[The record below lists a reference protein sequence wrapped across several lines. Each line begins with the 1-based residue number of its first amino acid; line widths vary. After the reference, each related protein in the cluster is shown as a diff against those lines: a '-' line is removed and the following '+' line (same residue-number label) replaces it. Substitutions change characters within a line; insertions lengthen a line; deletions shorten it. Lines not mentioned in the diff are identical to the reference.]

1 MTPENL
7 DAPVLPPRSS
17 SSPMS
22 SKGTCTNIGIDI
34 FEELEIPR
42 RSEFYHLKPMGAGT
56 PFVECLSGY
65 AARLALEHSVTP
77 NALLSKV
84 IPLAN
89 TLRMMQVNFGAFHRA
104 INGSGAI
111 ALSFIKALEVLTMRQ
126 DLSWTAMITWMN
138 VLPHHSLIRA
148 KRGWCPICYETW
160 RETSGVIYDPLLW
173 TLEAITVCP
182 LHKIFLTTSCLKCEA
197 HLLHFASRSRP
208 GFCHHCK
215 RWLGLSRN
223 AISSDMLLGSGE
235 DASWQLWKAEAV
247 GTILAN
253 ASNLEV
259 PTREEVA
266 RSLRYCIDNFSWGR
280 VSHFASQFEVPL
292 KRVQGWL
299 RCERIPVLETLLK
312 LTYKMNIPLLTFL
325 CGSFEKEGNST
336 KKSSETKASS
346 GAALTHDEVKEVLEA
361 AIYSDPPE
369 SLQAVV
375 RFTGWSRVKLQNNFP
390 KHCATILTRYAKMFY
405 KPIDK
410 AIALRVLRTA
420 LKENPPP
427 SMVEVAGRVGCNA
440 VSLSGYFPDVTRE
453 IVSRY
458 KHYWH
463 TTDWQ
468 RIETSLK
475 EALSKD
481 PPYSMSETA
490 RCIGISQ
497 RALRGRFSEL
507 CQAISRRFEE
517 WDIARMKVRKEQLR
531 REVTDSVLALVSEG
545 VYPSIKRVVART
557 KISRN
562 VFEIRIILSEVK
574 RGLSNNA
581 IYD

>member
-1 MTPENL
+1 ML
-7 DAPVLPPRSS
+7 VDSDAPVITLRSS
-17 SSPMS
+17 SLPVRSD
-22 SKGTCTNIGIDI
+22 GTRTNIEPDI

-42 RSEFYHLKPMGAGT
+42 RSEFYHLKPIGVGT

-65 AARLALEHSVTP
+65 AARLAQEHSVTP
-77 NALLSKV
+77 NALLSEV

-89 TLRMMQVNFGAFHRA
+89 SLKMMTVNFGPFHRA
-104 INGSGAI
+104 INGLGVI
-111 ALSFIKALEVLTMRQ
+111 ASSFINALEALTMRQ
-126 DLSWTAMITWMN
+126 DLTWTTMTTWMN
-138 VLPHHSLIRA
+138 VLPHQSLIRA
-148 KRGWCPICYETW
+148 KRGWCPVCYETW
-160 RETSGVIYDPLLW
+160 RETCGVIYDPLLW

-182 LHKIFLTTSCLKCEA
+182 LHKIFLITSCPNCEA

-208 GFCHHCK
+208 GFCHRCK
-215 RWLGLSRN
+215 RWLGLSST

-235 DASWQLWKAEAV
+235 DASWQLWKAEVV
-247 GTILAN
+247 GTLLASAPN
-253 ASNLEV
+253 VEA
-259 PTREEVA
+259 PAREEVA

-299 RCERIPVLETLLK
+299 RCERTPVLETLLK
-312 LTYKMNIPLLTFL
+312 LTYRMNIPLLTFL

-336 KKSSETKASS
+336 KNSREIKTRSSHP
-346 GAALTHDEVKEVLEA
+346 LTHDEVKEVLEVA
-361 AIYSDPPE
+361 VCSDPPE
-369 SLQAVV
+369 PLQAFV
-375 RFTGWSRVKLQNNFP
+375 RFAGWSRGKLQNHFP
-390 KHCATILTRYAKMFY
+390 THCATILTRYAKMFY
-405 KPIDK
+405 KPIDRVK
-410 AIALRVLRTA
+410 ALRILRDA

-440 VSLSGYFPDVTRE
+440 VSLEGHFPEVTRE

-458 KHYWH
+458 KHYCH

-481 PPYSMSETA
+481 PPYSLSETA
-490 RCIGISQ
+490 RRIGISQ
-497 RALRGRFSEL
+497 RALRGRYSEL

-531 REVTDSVLALVSEG
+531 KEITEIVLALVSEG
-545 VYPSIKRVVART
+545 ICPSPLRVAARIKT
-557 KISRN
+557 SRN
-562 VFEIRIILSEVK
+562 MFEIRIILNDVRREIF
-574 RGLSNNA
+574 NDA
-581 IYD
+581 IYE